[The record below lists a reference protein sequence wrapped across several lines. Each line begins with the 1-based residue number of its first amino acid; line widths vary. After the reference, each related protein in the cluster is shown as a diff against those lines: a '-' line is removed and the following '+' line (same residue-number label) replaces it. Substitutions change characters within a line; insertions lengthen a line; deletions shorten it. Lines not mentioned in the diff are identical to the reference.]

1 MTVLLAD
8 RVTDVILT
16 LQQQGTIGRVHAWAI
31 LPDRVPG

>member
-16 LQQQGTIGRVHAWAI
+16 PQQQGTVGRVHAWAVSA
-31 LPDRVPG
+31 DHVQA